1 MVKEN
6 KIREALTFDDVLLEP
21 AASEVLPNNVD
32 LKTRLSKNIALNI
45 PLVSAAM
52 DTVTE
57 SETAIAMAQ
66 HGGIGIIH
74 RNLSPDEQANQ
85 VEKVKRSEYW
95 VVTNPITVSPD
106 STILDV
112 KKLKA
117 RYNISSFP
125 VVEKKKLVGIVTN
138 RDILFEENDFKKVS
152 QIMSKKLVTVD
163 KFVDADEAKKIL
175 HANRIEKLPIVNNR
189 GEIVGLVTVTDIDKK
204 QRHPNVN
211 MDKKGRLLVGA
222 AVGAKDDERIEKLIE
237 QEVDVVVVDTSHG
250 HSKMVV
256 DAVRRY
262 KKKFD
267 IELLAGNVATKEAA
281 KALIDAGADAIKVGI
296 GPGSICTTRVISGVG
311 VPQITAIKDCV
322 SVAEKS
328 NIPVIADG
336 GIKYSGDIAKA
347 LAAGASSVMI
357 GALFAGCEETP
368 GKTVFLNNRKFK
380 QYRGMGSVGAMMQ
393 GAKDRYFQ
401 MDITEQGKL
410 VPEGI
415 EGVVPYKGTLG
426 EIIYQLMGGIR
437 SGMGLVGAKDIN
449 ALRKKTKMLRI
460 TNAGLKEG
468 HPHDIRITE
477 EAPNYSQN

>member
-6 KIREALTFDDVLLEP
+6 KLREALTFDDVLLEP
-21 AASEVLPNNVD
+21 AASEVLPNTVD
-32 LKTRLSKNIALNI
+32 LKTRLSKHITLNI

-57 SETAIAMAQ
+57 WESAIAMAQ
-66 HGGIGIIH
+66 DGGIGIIH
-74 RNLSPDEQANQ
+74 RNLTPDEQANQ

-95 VVTNPITVSPD
+95 VITNPITISPD

-117 RYNISSFP
+117 KYNISSFP
-125 VVEKKKLVGIVTN
+125 VTENKKLVGIVTN

-152 QIMSKKLVTVD
+152 QIMATKLVTVD

-175 HANRIEKLPIVNNR
+175 HANRIEKLPIVNTK
-189 GEIVGLVTVTDIDKK
+189 GEIVGLITVTDIDKK

-211 MDKKGRLLVGA
+211 LDKKGRLLVGA
-222 AVGAKDDERIEKLIE
+222 AVGAKDDERIGKLIE
-237 QEVDVVVVDTSHG
+237 REVDVVAVDTSHG

-262 KKKFD
+262 KKNFD
-267 IELLAGNVATKEAA
+267 VELIAGNVATKEGA

-296 GPGSICTTRVISGVG
+296 GPGSICTTRIISGVG

-322 SVAEKS
+322 GVAEKYDV
-328 NIPVIADG
+328 PVIADG

-347 LAAGASSVMI
+347 IAAGASSVMI

-368 GKTVFLNNRKFK
+368 GKTVFLNNRRFK
-380 QYRGMGSVGAMMQ
+380 QYRGMGSVGAMLQ
-393 GAKDRYFQ
+393 GSKDRYFQ

-426 EIIYQLMGGIR
+426 EIIYQLMGGVR

-449 ALRKKTKMLRI
+449 ALRKKTRMLRI

-468 HPHDIRITE
+468 HPHDVRITE
-477 EAPNYSQN
+477 ESPNYSQN